1 MVTVRVRLKPS
12 LAPDTVAGASL
23 VEKVAALRETWPV
36 VLLIIGVF
44 GGLFGGL
51 FTPTE
56 AGAVGAMLALV
67 IAAARRRF
75 SLDMVR
81 AAVSETLQSTAAIF
95 IIAVGAQLL
104 TRFLALSGVPEFLAE
119 AVTVEGGGTLSLVLG
134 FSLVYLV
141 LGMFLDP
148 IGIMLLTLPMV
159 LPVAEAARIDLIWLG
174 ILLTKY
180 LEIGLI
186 TPPVGLNVFVI
197 RTAAQGIA
205 TTTIFRGIA
214 WFVVADLFTVALLIA
229 FPEISLLLPRL
240 LR

>member
-1 MVTVRVRLKPS
+1 
-12 LAPDTVAGASL
+12 
-23 VEKVAALRETWPV
+23 
-36 VLLIIGVF
+36 
-44 GGLFGGL
+44 
-51 FTPTE
+51 
-56 AGAVGAMLALV
+56 
-67 IAAARRRF
+67 
-75 SLDMVR
+75 
-81 AAVSETLQSTAAIF
+81 
-95 IIAVGAQLL
+95 
-104 TRFLALSGVPEFLAE
+104 
-119 AVTVEGGGTLSLVLG
+119 
-134 FSLVYLV
+134 
-141 LGMFLDP
+141 
-148 IGIMLLTLPMV
+148 MLLTLPMV